1 MQQGDAIYDTAIDFS
16 NDDIT
21 LAVKEAEMPVRI
33 WGTDIDQ
40 VTLQQAERTARLPI
54 VAGHVALMPDAHLGV
69 GATVGSVIP
78 TENVIIPSAVGV
90 DIGCGMIA
98 VETDL
103 RAEHLPDDLQPLVGR
118 FGRSVPAGVG
128 RGRNLQSTGA
138 SDRRI
143 TRQAE
148 RWMAEHP
155 HDLPDRLDKTALSQL
170 GTLGSGNHFLEVCLD
185 EREVVWVV
193 LHSGSRGVG
202 NRLADRHIRLAR
214 QQEQSLEDR
223 DLAYFLEGTPEFNAY
238 VADMLWA
245 QSYALENRELMLDA
259 ALTDLFAFAGAGHEA
274 GRINCHHNFAQREQ
288 HEGRWL
294 WITRKGAIRAAKGD
308 MGVIPGSMGTR
319 SYIVRGLGDTESYM
333 SSSHGAGRRMSR
345 NRARRELTEESLVEA
360 MKGKAWNQDAKGLL
374 DEHPLAYK
382 DIDQVMEAQKD
393 LVEIVHT
400 LRGVANYKGL

>member
-1 MQQGDAIYDTAIDFS
+1 MSCVIIKTPIEFGYHRPIERKNAMTI
-16 NDDIT
+16 
-21 LAVKEAEMPVRI
+21 RI
-33 WGTDIDQ
+33 WGTDFDQ
-40 VTLQQAERTARLPI
+40 NILLQAERTARLPI
-54 VAGHVALMPDAHLGV
+54 MAGHVALMPDAHLGI

-78 TENVIIPSAVGV
+78 TKNAIIPAAVGV

-103 RAEHLPDDLQPLVGR
+103 RAEQLPDNLQPLVR
-118 FGRSVPAGVG
+118 QFGRSVPAGVG

-138 SDRRI
+138 SDQRI
-143 TRQAE
+143 TRRAE
-148 RWMAEHP
+148 KWLSQHP
-155 HDLPDRLDKTALSQL
+155 HELPDGLERTALSQL

-202 NRLADRHIRLAR
+202 NKLADRHIKLAR
-214 QQEQSLEDR
+214 QQEQALEDR
-223 DLAYFLEGTPEFNAY
+223 DLAYFLEGTTEFQAY

-245 QSYALENRELMLDA
+245 QSYALENRELMLNA
-259 ALTDLFAFAGAGHEA
+259 ALDDLFTFSGAGHEV
-274 GRINCHHNFAQREQ
+274 GRINCHHNFAQREE

-294 WITRKGAIRAAKGD
+294 WITRKGAIRAARGD

-319 SYIVRGLGDTESYM
+319 SYIVRGLGNSESYM

-345 NRARRELTEESLVEA
+345 GQARRELTEESLVEA

-400 LRGVANYKGL
+400 LRQVANYKGL

>member
-1 MQQGDAIYDTAIDFS
+1 
-16 NDDIT
+16 
-21 LAVKEAEMPVRI
+21 MPVRV
-33 WGTDIDQ
+33 WGTDIEND
-40 VTLQQAERTARLPI
+40 TLQQAERAARLP
-54 VAGHVALMPDAHLGV
+54 VVSGHIALMPDAHIGI
-69 GATVGSVIP
+69 GATIGSVIP
-78 TENVIIPSAVGV
+78 TENAIIPAAVGV
-90 DIGCGMIA
+90 DVGCGMIA

-103 RAEHLPDDLQPLVGR
+103 QAEQLPDDLQPLVGH

-128 RGRNLQSTGA
+128 RGRDLASTGA
-138 SDRRI
+138 SDQRI
-143 TRQAE
+143 TRKAE

-155 HDLPDRLDKTALSQL
+155 YDLPDGLDKRALSQL

-202 NRLADRHIRLAR
+202 NKLADRHIKLAR
-214 QQEQSLEDR
+214 AQEQALEDK
-223 DLAYFLEGTPEFNAY
+223 DLAYFLEGTVEFTAY
-238 VADMLWA
+238 VSDMLWA
-245 QSYALENRELMLDA
+245 QTYALENRELMLDA
-259 ALTDLFAFAGAGHEA
+259 ALTDLLAFVGLGRGV
-274 GRINCHHNFAQREQ
+274 GRINCHHNFAQREE

-319 SYIVRGLGDTESYM
+319 SYIVRGLGESESYM

-345 NRARRELTEESLVEA
+345 GRARRELTEESLVEA
-360 MKGKAWNQDAKGLL
+360 MKDKAWNQDAKALL
-374 DEHPLAYK
+374 DEHHSAYK

-400 LRGVANYKGL
+400 LRQVANYKGL